1 MKKNHP
7 FSPFWVNG
15 SVIPAATFT
24 PNLKIISTMKKIL
37 LLGSLLLWLLIPFH
51 TRAQHVTTYIPN
63 GAFLTTSVVNLESL
77 RGSRPGDPALGFTRS
92 VNTLQEFAGA
102 VNNNIWFLTSNA
114 AGVVANSFIYGNAGV
129 NERASAIVQCPN
141 GDYIVLGITNL
152 GGFDRILA
160 FRIPVAGGAPFWA
173 LTYFTPNTHTRGYC
187 IKQTNDANESY
198 MIAGTNS
205 LAGGANPDKTL
216 IALKINAGGGMLWN
230 SAYFDPV
237 AVNNIFDQPR
247 SMVVVGNT
255 HFIAGNRTL
264 GAARDIFTIG
274 INQVAGA
281 IGPNYNFIDNGARAD
296 FNPYINVS
304 NAGGFVLTYNT
315 IANIAGVNTGRVAVT
330 LLNGALV
337 AAPNTALYWENGT
350 TNNYGHSIHPLV
362 GGGGFAIGG
371 GATAGAV
378 QNPTF
383 FNINNAGAIVA
394 GSYARLWNVQNFV
407 STFMLDDPALPAAA
421 PNRFAHHN
429 FRSAGGPNAMSV
441 MRNNAFCRINPALQT
456 ILVPNVQVFN
466 AYNRNAPLAQ
476 QQIAIASQVM
486 VGQFV
491 TCAGGMGMFRK
502 PGTAGVEE
510 TIIASTG
517 FKVYPSLLSA
527 QTKLNIDVEA
537 LQSSESVVNVYNMQ
551 AQLVLQSKEMLN
563 KGSNHIVINA
573 AVLPRGTFIV
583 EIRSGTEV
591 QKARIVKE

>member
-1 MKKNHP
+1 
-7 FSPFWVNG
+7 
-15 SVIPAATFT
+15 
-24 PNLKIISTMKKIL
+24 MKKIL
-37 LLGSLLLWLLIPFH
+37 LQGSLLLWLLIPFH
-51 TRAQHVTTYIPN
+51 TRAQHVTAYIPN
-63 GAFLTTSVVNLESL
+63 GALLSTSVVNLESM
-77 RGSRPGDPALGFTRS
+77 RGTRPGDPAVGFTRS
-92 VNTLQEFAGA
+92 VNTVQEFAGA
-102 VNNNIWFLTSNA
+102 VNNNIWFLTTNA
-114 AGVVANSFIYGNAGV
+114 VGVVANSFIYGNGAV
-129 NERASAIVQCPN
+129 NERASAIVECPN
-141 GDYIVLGITNL
+141 GDYIILGITNL

-173 LTYFTPNTHTRGYC
+173 MTYFTANTHSRGYC
-187 IKQTNDANESY
+187 IKKTNDANESY

-205 LAGGANPDKTL
+205 LAGGASPDKTL
-216 IALKINAGGGMLWN
+216 IALKINGGGGMLWN

-304 NAGGFVLTYNT
+304 NAGGFILTYNT
-315 IANIAGVNTGRVAVT
+315 IANIGGVNTGRVAVT
-330 LLNGALV
+330 LLNGVLGV
-337 AAPNTALYWENGT
+337 AGNTALYWENAT

-371 GATAGAV
+371 GATVGAV

-383 FNINNAGAIVA
+383 FNINNAGAII
-394 GSYARLWNVQNFV
+394 GGTYARLWNAQNFI
-407 STFMLDDPALPAAA
+407 STFMLDDPAVAAAA

-429 FRSAGGPNAMSV
+429 FRPTVAPNGMSI
-441 MRNNAFCRINPALQT
+441 MRNNAFCRVNPVLQT
-456 ILVPNVQVFN
+456 LFVPNVQVFSV
-466 AYNRNAPLAQ
+466 YNRNAPLAQ
-476 QQIAIASQVM
+476 QQIGIAFPILP
-486 VGQFV
+486 GQFL
-491 TCAGGMGMFRK
+491 TCAGAGGVFRK
-502 PGTAGVEE
+502 PGTAAVEE
-510 TIIASTG
+510 LIISATG

-537 LQSSESVVNVYNMQ
+537 LQNSESVVNVYNMQ
-551 AQLVLQSKEMLN
+551 AQLVLQSKQSLN

-573 AVLPRGTFIV
+573 AVLPRGTFVV
-583 EIRSGTEV
+583 EIRSGDEV